1 MQDRADL
8 GSDAMTLEEMRQVLA
23 TIAGYDGRPVDARVI
38 HDWHEILQA
47 IPFQLALA
55 AARAWYQEN
64 RGYVQPHDVAQ
75 YAARL
80 AGLDRRESV
89 TEQRLQNVRPAWE
102 LEGLAA
108 PWLLPGRERHDDE

>member
-1 MQDRADL
+1 
-8 GSDAMTLEEMRQVLA
+8 MRDILA
-23 TIAGYDGRPVDARVI
+23 TVAGYDGRAVDARTI
-38 HDWHEILQA
+38 HDWHALLGS
-47 IPFQLALA
+47 IPHDLALPA
-55 AARAWYQEN
+55 VRAWYAEN
-64 RGYVQPHDVAQ
+64 RGYIQPHDVAQ